1 VTFATRRPG
10 GPGAHSRV
18 RWGVVLAA
26 GWLAAAA
33 GEAAQDPAPVQI
45 DIVSPQPGEAVQNR
59 ENLAPVSGRVQSGA
73 RGAGEFDVL
82 VAIDASASTRFP
94 SGIDVDEDGEVGV
107 NPHEELMAPG
117 SHPPH
122 VVCTDPDDT
131 ILAAEVKAA
140 RLLLDVL
147 DPNRTQV
154 GVVTFSGEVDP
165 DTGKRRSPEQQ
176 DARLVLPMVNRF
188 DEVRAVLDE
197 VLAEGPSGA
206 TNFAAA
212 AKLAVVE
219 LAGLRGARSQPRPAA
234 RKVLL
239 FLTDGVPTFPFGKG
253 SSADPEDTEAA
264 INAARLAD
272 KAGVTINAFALGRHA
287 LASPIA
293 AIEMAR
299 ITTGSYTPVRNPGD
313 IVSFLRGVSFADVD
327 DVVIINVS
335 TGDVSYDVDLA
346 PDGTFTGFVPVRPG
360 ANRIR
365 VTALA
370 SDGGEQ
376 SVMFDLD
383 FQKEGLSERELAR
396 EVERVRDRNRE
407 LMLLLERRRIEN
419 FRDRQRKRVEV
430 EAEGRLVPAGEGD
443 EGSDGEP

>member
-1 VTFATRRPG
+1 M
-10 GPGAHSRV
+10 
-18 RWGVVLAA
+18 
-26 GWLAAAA
+26 
-33 GEAAQDPAPVQI
+33 
-45 DIVSPQPGEAVQNR
+45 SPRPGEAVHNR
-59 ENLAPVSGRVQSGA
+59 ENLAPVRGRVQSGA
-73 RGAGEFDVL
+73 RGSAEFDVL
-82 VAIDASASTRFP
+82 VAIDVSASTRFP
-94 SGIDVDEDGEVGV
+94 SGIDVDGDGEVGV
-107 NPHEELMAPG
+107 NPHEELIAPG
-117 SHPPH
+117 TYPAH

-140 RLLLDVL
+140 RMLLDVL
-147 DPNRTQV
+147 DPNRTQI
-154 GVVTFSGEVDP
+154 GILTFAGEVDP
-165 DTGKRRSPEQQ
+165 ETGKRRSPQQQ
-176 DARLVLPMVNRF
+176 DARVVLPMVNRF
-188 DEVRAVLDE
+188 DQVRSVLDE

-219 LAGLRGARSQPRPAA
+219 LAGLSEAKSQPRPTA

-313 IVSFLRGVSFADVD
+313 IISFLRGVSFADVD

-346 PDGTFTGFVPVRPG
+346 PDGTFSGFVPVRPG

-376 SVMFDLD
+376 SVLFELD
-383 FQKEGLSERELAR
+383 FEKAGLSERELAE
-396 EVERVRDRNRE
+396 EVERVRERNRE
-407 LMLLLERRRIEN
+407 LMLLLERRRIAN
-419 FRDRQRKRVEV
+419 FRERQRKRVEV
-430 EAEGRLVPAGEGD
+430 EAEGRIVPAGEGAVPG
-443 EGSDGEP
+443 EGAEPGAGAEAGAGAGGPREGPGGEATSGAGER